1 MFSSSGSGGAV
12 GLGVASAVRN
22 GEAMLCYRYMYVLC
36 AAGGD
41 EGSHSNCSG
50 LNFKWARW
58 TLLGQ
63 AATCGSAAP
72 GPIGPS
78 TGLDDSSRMPLR
90 AGPGAIQIWPDIWIG
105 EQAGQNM
112 EAGRVCGLPS
122 FVAPVMGLPIW
133 LVRFGKQVLCALG
146 PHRQRSNSVTP
157 VTRACA

>member
-63 AATCGSAAP
+63 ATTCGPAAP
-72 GPIGPS
+72 GLSGHPPGS
-78 TGLDDSSRMPLR
+78 MTR
-90 AGPGAIQIWPDIWIG
+90 AGCPCEPGRGQYKSGHPD
-105 EQAGQNM
+105 
-112 EAGRVCGLPS
+112 C
-122 FVAPVMGLPIW
+122 
-133 LVRFGKQVLCALG
+133 LVRCRLRGSPRAMASRIDRKSCFGVDPENAIHARGNLHFLG
-146 PHRQRSNSVTP
+146 T
-157 VTRACA
+157 